1 MTVVTKL
8 SLMQLVFALLFA
20 ALVCLVWGL
29 PYALSALMG
38 GMICV
43 IANLFFA
50 GKLFLSKRYVRP
62 EQILQKFYRS
72 EVLKLLF
79 TFTMFVLVFVLMDIK
94 FVAFILAYSFT
105 TLLNLLCLPFLKD

>member
-8 SLMQLVFALLFA
+8 SLMQLVFTLLLTALTG
-20 ALVCLVWGL
+20 LVWGL
-29 PYALSALMG
+29 PHAASAFLG
-38 GMICV
+38 GIICV

-79 TFTMFVLVFVLMDIK
+79 TFTMFVLVFVLIDIK
-94 FVAFILAYSFT
+94 FEAFILAYSFT

>member
-8 SLMQLVFALLFA
+8 SLMQLVFTLLFA
-20 ALVCLVWGL
+20 ALVGLVWDL
-29 PYALSALMG
+29 SYAISAFLG
-38 GMICV
+38 GIICV

-79 TFTMFVLVFVLMDIK
+79 TFTMFILVFVLIDIE
-94 FVAFILAYSFT
+94 FAAFILAYSFT

>member
-8 SLMQLVFALLFA
+8 SLMQFVFILLLTALITLIWD
-20 ALVCLVWGL
+20 LQ
-29 PYALSALMG
+29 YAGSAFLG
-38 GMICV
+38 GFICV

-79 TFTMFVLVFVLMDIK
+79 TFTMFVVVFVLIDIK
-94 FVAFILAYSFT
+94 FAAFILAYSFT

>member
-8 SLMQLVFALLFA
+8 SLMQLAFVLLLSILVGTIWDLSFA
-20 ALVCLVWGL
+20 V
-29 PYALSALMG
+29 SAFLG
-38 GMICV
+38 GIICV

-72 EVLKLLF
+72 EVLKLVF
-79 TFTMFVLVFVLMDIK
+79 TFTMFILVFVLIDIE
-94 FVAFILAYSFT
+94 FSAFILAYSFT
-105 TLLNLLCLPFLKD
+105 TLLSLLCLPFLKD

>member
-1 MTVVTKL
+1 MTIVTKL
-8 SLMQLVFALLFA
+8 SLMQLVFTLLFA
-20 ALVCLVWGL
+20 ALVGLVWDL
-29 PYALSALMG
+29 SYAISAFLG
-38 GMICV
+38 GIICV

-50 GKLFLSKRYVRP
+50 GKLFLSKRYVHP

-79 TFTMFVLVFVLMDIK
+79 TFTMFILVFVLIEIK
-94 FVAFILAYSFT
+94 FAAFILAYSFT

>member
-8 SLMQLVFALLFA
+8 SLIQLAFTLLLT
-20 ALVCLVWGL
+20 ALVGL
-29 PYALSALMG
+29 IWDLQYAASAFLG

-43 IANLFFA
+43 VANLFFA
-50 GKLFLSKRYVRP
+50 GKLFLNKRYVRP

-79 TFTMFVLVFVLMDIK
+79 TFTMFILVFVLIDIK
-94 FVAFILAYSFT
+94 FAAFILAYSFT

>member
-8 SLMQLVFALLFA
+8 SLMQLTFTLLMT
-20 ALVCLVWGL
+20 ALVALIWNL
-29 PYALSALMG
+29 SYAGSAFLG

-50 GKLFLSKRYVRP
+50 GKLFLSKRFVRP

-79 TFTMFVLVFVLMDIK
+79 TFTMFVLVFVLIDIE
-94 FVAFILAYSFT
+94 FAAFILAYSFT

>member
-8 SLMQLVFALLFA
+8 SLMQFAFTLLLTVLVG
-20 ALVCLVWGL
+20 LVWGL
-29 PYALSALMG
+29 PYALSAFLG

-43 IANLFFA
+43 TANLFFA

-79 TFTMFVLVFVLMDIK
+79 TFTMFVVVFVLIDIE
-94 FVAFILAYSFT
+94 FAAFIVAYSLT

>member
-8 SLMQLVFALLFA
+8 SLIQLVFTVLFSV
-20 ALVCLVWGL
+20 LTGLIWGL
-29 PYALSALMG
+29 PYAVSALLG

-43 IANLFFA
+43 TANLFFA
-50 GKLFLSKRYVRP
+50 GKLFLSKRYVQP

-79 TFTMFVLVFVLMDIK
+79 TFTMFILVFVLIEIK

-105 TLLNLLCLPFLKD
+105 TLLNLLCLPFLRD

>member
-8 SLMQLVFALLFA
+8 SLMQLVFVLLFS
-20 ALVCLVWGL
+20 ALVGLVWGL
-29 PYALSALMG
+29 PYAGSAFLG
-38 GMICV
+38 GIICV

-72 EVLKLLF
+72 EVMKLLF
-79 TFTMFVLVFVLMDIK
+79 TFTMFVLVFVLIDIK
-94 FVAFILAYSFT
+94 FAAFILAYSFT